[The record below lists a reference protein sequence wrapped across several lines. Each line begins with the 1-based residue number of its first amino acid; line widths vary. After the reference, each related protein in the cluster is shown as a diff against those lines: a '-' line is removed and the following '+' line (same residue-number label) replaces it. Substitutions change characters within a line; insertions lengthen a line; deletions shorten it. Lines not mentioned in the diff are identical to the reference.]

1 MANLE
6 FDDVQLDVEFDA
18 ADSRANLVSE
28 ENIAIG
34 FGKLSKW
41 YEALVPTG
49 GSSGQFLGFNS
60 SGTAKWVANPN
71 TDQKVKSTLLAA
83 STAAANYYPTFV
95 SAAGTSG
102 VNIIES
108 AHINHT
114 PGTTSAVGNTRLVL
128 GNATNEGTANNEE
141 GLLRIYSPGTK
152 YHTIKGAKITTDN
165 VEHTLPTASGT
176 ILSTGNTTTSSIG
189 SASAGTAIP
198 ADDITSWSAGTLPS
212 LTTTTHS
219 VPNVTGNTSVTVP
232 VVTSNNS
239 VTIPNVTAATSVSI
253 PNVTGNTSVSIPNV
267 TGNTEVT
274 IPNVTG
280 NDSVT
285 IPNVTGNTSVT
296 VKSVKT
302 ANTPTA
308 CKIQSGVLT
317 FTKGTAVTTENKTAT
332 NTTLGNSLTA
342 SKVTLGTALK
352 ASKVTLG
359 TALSASKVTLGTALS
374 ASKVTLGTSLTATN
388 TVFGT
393 DTSAS
398 KVTLGTAFSI
408 KGVNVW
414 SAGTLPSL
422 EYTAKSIPNITV
434 TSVTNVL
441 KKT

>member
-128 GNATNEGTANNEE
+128 GNATNEGTTNNEE

-239 VTIPNVTAATSVSI
+239 VTIPNVT
-253 PNVTGNTSVSIPNV
+253 
-267 TGNTEVT
+267 
-274 IPNVTG
+274 
-280 NDSVT
+280 
-285 IPNVTGNTSVT
+285 GNTSVT

-317 FTKGTAVTTENKTAT
+317 FTKGTAVATENKTAT
-332 NTTLGNSLTA
+332 NT
-342 SKVTLGTALK
+342 
-352 ASKVTLG
+352 
-359 TALSASKVTLGTALS
+359 
-374 ASKVTLGTSLTATN
+374 TLGTSLTATN